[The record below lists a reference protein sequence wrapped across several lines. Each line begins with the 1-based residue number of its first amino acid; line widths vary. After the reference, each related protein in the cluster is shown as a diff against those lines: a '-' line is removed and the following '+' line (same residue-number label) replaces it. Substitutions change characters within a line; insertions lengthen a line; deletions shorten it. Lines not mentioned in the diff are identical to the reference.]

1 MGDSD
6 WPMQNGELTHRVPP
20 GWIETINVQD
30 QNTRIMGRG
39 CPSQKNA
46 NGAGNISRP
55 DMFCLLPA

>member
-6 WPMQNGELTHRVPP
+6 WPMQKGELTHRVPP
-20 GWIETINVQD
+20 GWIEK
-30 QNTRIMGRG
+30 GRG
-39 CPSQKNA
+39 YPSQKNT